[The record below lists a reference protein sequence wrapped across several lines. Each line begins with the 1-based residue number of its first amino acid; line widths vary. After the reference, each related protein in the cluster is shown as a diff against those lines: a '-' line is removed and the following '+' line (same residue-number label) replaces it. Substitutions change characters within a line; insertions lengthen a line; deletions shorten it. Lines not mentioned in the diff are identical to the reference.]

1 MQYNKIYQTDD
12 YHSFLKQQN
21 IVFACIGKHNTEKRS
36 EFEKKIVMNQNEK
49 IIDAYNNLLKILNVK
64 NKQFEQNVFNDF
76 LEDKILGQN
85 KVNHMILIGA
95 MK

>member
-1 MQYNKIYQTDD
+1 
-12 YHSFLKQQN
+12 
-21 IVFACIGKHNTEKRS
+21 
-36 EFEKKIVMNQNEK
+36 MNQNKK

-85 KVNHMILIGA
+85 KVNHMILIDA

>member
-1 MQYNKIYQTDD
+1 M
-12 YHSFLKQQN
+12 KQQN
-21 IVFACIGKHNTEKRS
+21 IVFACIGKPNTEKRS
-36 EFEKKIVMNQNEK
+36 EFEKKIVMNQNKK
-49 IIDAYNNLLKILNVK
+49 IIDAYNNSLKILNVK